1 MSLTKYDIDQLCLFD
16 DEFFAECF
24 RGHPECTE
32 ELLRIILGIS
42 NIRIV
47 RHRVQNPITNNDKRG
62 VRLDVYAVGEDNS
75 TVYNIEIQKTDT
87 HNLRKRSRYNSSMI
101 DARTTIGKNDDFNK
115 LPESYVIFICRDDI
129 IKGNE
134 AVYHFKR
141 RTDKSVELED
151 GTNII
156 FVNGSY
162 EGDDD
167 IGKLMSDFVE
177 TDVGKMNN
185 SILAGRVAE
194 AREEEEAR
202 RGKKGDKDKMIV
214 THFDKLMMKERE
226 AGLEEGREAG
236 LEEGKAEGSIDT
248 ARRMLAKGK
257 LSLEEIAEY
266 SDLPVEKI
274 KELAKGA

>member
-1 MSLTKYDIDQLCLFD
+1 MGPFLQ
-16 DEFFAECF
+16 
-24 RGHPECTE
+24 
-32 ELLRIILGIS
+32 
-42 NIRIV
+42 
-47 RHRVQNPITNNDKRG
+47 
-62 VRLDVYAVGEDNS
+62 
-75 TVYNIEIQKTDT
+75 
-87 HNLRKRSRYNSSMI
+87 
-101 DARTTIGKNDDFNK
+101 
-115 LPESYVIFICRDDI
+115 SYVIFICRDDI
-129 IKGNE
+129 IKSNE

-226 AGLEEGREAG
+226 VG

>member
-1 MSLTKYDIDQLCLFD
+1 MGPFLQ
-16 DEFFAECF
+16 
-24 RGHPECTE
+24 
-32 ELLRIILGIS
+32 
-42 NIRIV
+42 
-47 RHRVQNPITNNDKRG
+47 
-62 VRLDVYAVGEDNS
+62 
-75 TVYNIEIQKTDT
+75 
-87 HNLRKRSRYNSSMI
+87 
-101 DARTTIGKNDDFNK
+101 
-115 LPESYVIFICRDDI
+115 SYVIFICRDDI
-129 IKGNE
+129 IKSNE

-226 AGLEEGREAG
+226 AGLEEG
-236 LEEGKAEGSIDT
+236 SIDT

-257 LSLEEIAEY
+257 YSIDEIAEIT
-266 SDLPVEKI
+266 DLTVEKVREI
-274 KELAKGA
+274 ADSV

>member
-1 MSLTKYDIDQLCLFD
+1 MGPFLQ
-16 DEFFAECF
+16 
-24 RGHPECTE
+24 
-32 ELLRIILGIS
+32 
-42 NIRIV
+42 
-47 RHRVQNPITNNDKRG
+47 
-62 VRLDVYAVGEDNS
+62 
-75 TVYNIEIQKTDT
+75 
-87 HNLRKRSRYNSSMI
+87 
-101 DARTTIGKNDDFNK
+101 
-115 LPESYVIFICRDDI
+115 SYVIFICRDDI
-129 IKGNE
+129 IKSNE

-226 AGLEEGREAG
+226 AGLEEG
-236 LEEGKAEGSIDT
+236 SIDT